1 VRRVACLALP
11 EIRLEIAQ
19 ERARPGS
26 HRPRSGRQLDHQPL
40 AIVIAR
46 PGGSIKTERDVLG
59 GTRLDVVSRP
69 ARALGVRP
77 KQTVAAARAKCA
89 ELRVRVIAEEA
100 VRSALERVAEAAQ
113 SFGPAVAFDVA
124 QDVVWVEIGGCAHL
138 HGGEDGLARA
148 IHAKVESLGHACRVS
163 IADGPRVAAAV
174 ARFAPSR
181 RGGPLVVPQGK
192 GAAAMRVLPIAA
204 LSLDPDD
211 AAWLADLGMRSCGDL
226 QKLPRR
232 SLGIRLGARVHDVI
246 PFLFG
251 EDPAPIVA
259 WRPPEVPEER
269 LELEW
274 GAASIEALAFVMK
287 TLCDRLAARLD
298 GRAMA
303 AARLELVLGL
313 DRALC
318 DEETRARAS
327 SPSVRLGVALPSPI
341 ARAADLLAVMRTRLE
356 RETLE
361 APVLTATL
369 RAPELARLTARTLD
383 LLVPEPKAQEALP
396 RLVAELAAELGGERV
411 GTLGLVDT
419 WSPSKR
425 TRLRPFGEALL
436 GERPDEPLSPTTSHP
451 AHPSKD
457 PGYRY
462 SLVASAVEPTR
473 VIRPLRLSHVRV
485 EEVEHLMRVEA
496 IEWWRVRREEA
507 ANETVC
513 DHDDPAPTCPS
524 DWVAA
529 WTSDPIRSEGRHV
542 DPRAAHA
549 LAWVEVASS
558 DRGKASDRLDDA
570 RLRGWID

>member
-1 VRRVACLALP
+1 
-11 EIRLEIAQ
+11 
-19 ERARPGS
+19 
-26 HRPRSGRQLDHQPL
+26 L
-40 AIVIAR
+40 AIVVAR
-46 PGGSIKTERDVLG
+46 PGGSVKTERDVLG

-69 ARALGVRP
+69 ARALGIRP
-77 KQTVAAARAKCA
+77 KQTVASARAKCA
-89 ELRVRVIAEEA
+89 DLSVRVVAEEA

-113 SFGPAVAFDVA
+113 SFGPAVAYDAA

-138 HGGEDGLARA
+138 HGGEGELART
-148 IHAKVESLGHACRVS
+148 IQAKVESLGHACRVS
-163 IADGPRVAAAV
+163 IADGPRLAAAV

-181 RGGPLVVPQGK
+181 NGGPLIVPQGK
-192 GAAAMRVLPIAA
+192 GSAAMRVLPIAA
-204 LSLDPDD
+204 LSLDRDD
-211 AAWLADLGMRSCGDL
+211 AAWLADLGMHSCGDL

-232 SLGIRLGARVHDVI
+232 SLGVRLGARVHDVI
-246 PFLFG
+246 PLLFG
-251 EDPAPIVA
+251 EDHAPIVA

-274 GAASIEALAFVMK
+274 GAASIEALSFVVK
-287 TLCDRLAARLD
+287 TLCDRLAGRLE

-318 DEETRARAS
+318 DEETRARTR
-327 SPSVRLGVALPSPI
+327 SPTVSLGVSLPSPI

-361 APVLTATL
+361 APALTATL
-369 RAPELARLTARTLD
+369 RAPELARTPARTLD

-396 RLVAELAAELGGERV
+396 RLVAELATELGGERV

-425 TRLRPFGEALL
+425 TRLRPFGEGLQ
-436 GERPDEPLSPTTSHP
+436 ERSDEPLSRTTNYP
-451 AHPSKD
+451 ARPSKD

-473 VIRPLRLSHVRV
+473 VIRPLRTSHMTF

-496 IEWWRVRREEA
+496 IEWWRSGG
-507 ANETVC
+507 C
-513 DHDDPAPTCPS
+513 DPAGTAPS
-524 DWVAA
+524 SPADWVAA
-529 WTSDPIRSEGRHV
+529 WTSDHICSEGGRGSA
-542 DPRAAHA
+542 RGAHA
-549 LAWVEVASS
+549 LAWVEVAAS
-558 DRGKASDRLDDA
+558 DRGSTRDGLSDRLDDA
-570 RLRGWID
+570 WLRGWID

>member
-1 VRRVACLALP
+1 
-11 EIRLEIAQ
+11 
-19 ERARPGS
+19 
-26 HRPRSGRQLDHQPL
+26 
-40 AIVIAR
+40 
-46 PGGSIKTERDVLG
+46 
-59 GTRLDVVSRP
+59 
-69 ARALGVRP
+69 
-77 KQTVAAARAKCA
+77 
-89 ELRVRVIAEEA
+89 
-100 VRSALERVAEAAQ
+100 
-113 SFGPAVAFDVA
+113 
-124 QDVVWVEIGGCAHL
+124 
-138 HGGEDGLARA
+138 
-148 IHAKVESLGHACRVS
+148 
-163 IADGPRVAAAV
+163 
-174 ARFAPSR
+174 
-181 RGGPLVVPQGK
+181 
-192 GAAAMRVLPIAA
+192 MRC
-204 LSLDPDD
+204 
-211 AAWLADLGMRSCGDL
+211 CGDL

-251 EDPAPIVA
+251 EDSAPIVA

-287 TLCDRLAARLD
+287 TLSDRLAARLD

-303 AARLELVLGL
+303 AARLEIVLGL

-327 SPSVRLGVALPSPI
+327 SPAVRLGVSLPSPI
-341 ARAADLLAVMRTRLE
+341 ARAADLLAVVRTRLE

-369 RAPELARLTARTLD
+369 RAPELARIASRTLD

-411 GTLGLVDT
+411 GTLALVDT
-419 WSPSKR
+419 WAPSKR
-425 TRLRPFGEALL
+425 TRLRPFGEELL
-436 GERPDEPLSPTTSHP
+436 HERPDEPLSPTTSHP

-485 EEVEHLMRVEA
+485 EEIEHLMRVDA
-496 IEWWRVRREEA
+496 IEWWRS
-507 ANETVC
+507 ANMTVS
-513 DHDDPAPTCPS
+513 DHDDPAPTCPA

-529 WTSDPIRSEGRHV
+529 WTSDPIRSEGGHV

-549 LAWVEVASS
+549 LAWVEVVSS
-558 DRGKASDRLDDA
+558 DQGKTSDSLDDA